1 MERPERRSSTFPE
14 AAAPRG
20 RAWLWPPPWMH
31 PQMRLPRK
39 HRVRALRAVHGFPQ
53 LNVRKP
59 LSLIQ
64 KLRPDSAT
72 RGLLRGPLN
81 YCKFREK
88 AQQLKLVKSQ
98 PPTADSAAQ
107 GRSFLPGTHLGV
119 DYIRGPLREKGVVGW
134 VGGWVIPRWVPGKK
148 LRHSTAA
155 TTG

>member
-1 MERPERRSSTFPE
+1 MVSAGSP
-14 AAAPRG
+14 PRQIDG
-20 RAWLWPPPWMH
+20 
-31 PQMRLPRK
+31 
-39 HRVRALRAVHGFPQ
+39 V
-53 LNVRKP
+53 
-59 LSLIQ
+59 
-64 KLRPDSAT
+64 PDSAT

-134 VGGWVIPRWVPGKK
+134 GGWVGGGDTLPRGGSLEKNCG
-148 LRHSTAA
+148 TAPLQLQA
-155 TTG
+155 RGPAYFTTRYPYLDS